1 MRAKLALQ
9 RRAYQ
14 RGLVEKTD
22 QQLATLQE
30 LVTTIEF
37 AQLEQS
43 IVYGLEQGNQVLK
56 EIHKELSL
64 DRVDDLMNR
73 TADAQYYQRVRDFHS
88 LRKSTSVL
96 HHSSLQRNKTKS
108 KANCKHWLPKQNLQQ
123 LQHLLNPYL
132 QCLQRPLISL
142 LLNRPYREVA
152 LSRLRKRQQIY

>member
-14 RGLVEKTD
+14 RSLIEKTD

-73 TADAQYYQRVRDFHS
+73 TADAQYYQQVRDFHS
-88 LRKSTSVL
+88 RRKSTSVL
-96 HHSSLQRNKTKS
+96 HHSSLQKNKTRW
-108 KANCKHWLPKQNLQQ
+108 KANCKRWLSKQNLQQ
-123 LQHLLNPYL
+123 LQHLLTLYL
-132 QCLQRPLISL
+132 QCLQCPLISL
-142 LLNRPYREVA
+142 LKNRPYRKVA
-152 LSRLRKRQQIY
+152 LPHLRKRRQIY